1 MHCYKATSYQ
11 VQRFHILPRYISS
24 IWLLIPILHYTT
36 APFDPEAVMFTE
48 NSAENL
54 SKPAP
59 FKKSLFNKPAWSK
72 PQTTG
77 NALDFFHRSR
87 QTYVDIAAEEERRRK
102 RKLARKERERTQ
114 TAKSEERDGKRRRVS
129 DYKDDEDDRTSSGSE
144 QEEAVKSPTAK
155 VLPIDSR
162 RSPSPERQQIP
173 PQSLLKQYEE
183 ITALPEY
190 KDEKKQ
196 SDLRPGQPHIIDLG
210 EGDSP
215 PSAFQDEDQPESTSV
230 PAHQLTQY
238 EDDSLLASDEEFPE
252 LARKAREKTR
262 QKQLEAEAAS
272 ATLDPSQSDTGNRSL
287 QRSFSLQQPTPSP
300 QPVDDIVS
308 ILITSRIAN
317 TTPLIVNRRI
327 SQRLKDVRVT
337 WCDRQGF
344 TPEATATVFLTWRGK
359 RLFDVTTCKSLGI
372 GVSAEGTIVMKGE
385 KDLLGEEERQIHM
398 EAMTEEILE
407 DFKKSK
413 RRAIDDEDTEESA
426 RQGSEQAERP
436 PEEQVR
442 IILKAK
448 GLDDFKLKVKPVCV
462 AYLDLA
468 GRHIH

>member
-1 MHCYKATSYQ
+1 
-11 VQRFHILPRYISS
+11 
-24 IWLLIPILHYTT
+24 
-36 APFDPEAVMFTE
+36 MFTE
-48 NSAENL
+48 NSIENG

-102 RKLARKERERTQ
+102 RKLARREKESTRII
-114 TAKSEERDGKRRRVS
+114 KSEQREGKRRRKS
-129 DYKDDEDDRTSSGSE
+129 DYKDDDDDQTSSGSE
-144 QEEAVKSPTAK
+144 QEEAVKSPAAK
-155 VLPIDSR
+155 VQSIDSR
-162 RSPSPERQQIP
+162 RSLSPVRQTIP
-173 PQSLLKQYEE
+173 PKSLLKQYEE

-190 KDEKKQ
+190 KDNKDEKEQ
-196 SDLRPGQPHIIDLG
+196 SEGQPHIIDLEEG
-210 EGDSP
+210 ESP
-215 PSAFQDEDQPESTSV
+215 PRAIQDEGQPESTSV
-230 PAHQLTQY
+230 TANQLPQD

-252 LARKAREKTR
+252 LARKAREKAR
-262 QKQLEAEAAS
+262 QKQLEVEAAS

-287 QRSFSLQQPTPSP
+287 QRSFSLKQPTPSP
-300 QPVDDIVS
+300 QPLDDVVS

-327 SQRLKDVRVT
+327 SQRLKDVRLA

-344 TPEATATVFLTWRGK
+344 TAEAAATVFLTWRGK

-413 RRAIDDEDTEESA
+413 RRAIDAEDTEESA

-462 AYLDLA
+462 A
-468 GRHIH
+468 

>member
-1 MHCYKATSYQ
+1 
-11 VQRFHILPRYISS
+11 
-24 IWLLIPILHYTT
+24 
-36 APFDPEAVMFTE
+36 MFTE
-48 NSAENL
+48 NSAENG

-59 FKKSLFNKPAWSK
+59 FKKSLFNKPTWSK

-87 QTYVDIAAEEERRRK
+87 QTYVDIAAEGERRRK
-102 RKLARKERERTQ
+102 RKLARKEKERAR
-114 TAKSEERDGKRRRVS
+114 TANSEEREGKRRRVS
-129 DYKDDEDDRTSSGSE
+129 DYSDDDDDQTSSGSE
-144 QEEAVKSPTAK
+144 QEKAVKSPAAK
-155 VLPIDSR
+155 VQPVDSR
-162 RSPSPERQQIP
+162 RSTSPERPQIP
-173 PQSLLKQYEE
+173 PTSLLKQYEE
-183 ITALPEY
+183 ITAVPEY
-190 KDEKKQ
+190 KDERKQ
-196 SDLRPGQPHIIDLG
+196 SDPRPSQPHIIDLEEG
-210 EGDSP
+210 ESP
-215 PSAFQDEDQPESTSV
+215 PRAIQAEDQPESTSV
-230 PAHQLTQY
+230 PANQPPKV
-238 EDDSLLASDEEFPE
+238 EDDALLASDEEFPE
-252 LARKAREKTR
+252 LARKAREKAR

-272 ATLDPSQSDTGNRSL
+272 TTLDHSQSDTGNRSL
-287 QRSFSLQQPTPSP
+287 RRSYSLQQPTPSP
-300 QPVDDIVS
+300 QPIDDTVS

-426 RQGSEQAERP
+426 KQETEQAERP

-462 AYLDLA
+462 AYLDFA